1 MLLLDVVY
9 HLGVVE
15 GQQVAR
21 AIPLMMC
28 YHGSWT
34 RSDTIL
40 MRCFWL
46 EVEED
51 KPLPSR
57 SQA

>member
-28 YHGSWT
+28 YLGSWT
-34 RSDTIL
+34 RPDAIL
-40 MRCFWL
+40 MRCFKQ
-46 EVEED
+46 EVDED